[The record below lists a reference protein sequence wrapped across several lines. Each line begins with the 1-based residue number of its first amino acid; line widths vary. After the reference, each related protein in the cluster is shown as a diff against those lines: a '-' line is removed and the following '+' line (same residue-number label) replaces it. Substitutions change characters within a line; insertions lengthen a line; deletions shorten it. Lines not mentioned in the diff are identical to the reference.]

1 MNLVSRLCSRS
12 LLVDIRSAVDAIRL
26 RVIHKDLKASNI
38 LLDDKM
44 NPKISDFGMARTF
57 AMNELEAN
65 TNIIFRTHGYMSPEY
80 VMNGVV
86 SLKSDVYSF
95 GVLLLEIIS
104 GKKNNG
110 CYDTKRPLNLVGYL
124 IGDSLDESCSPEE
137 VIRCIHVGLLC
148 VQDKAMDRPT
158 MSDVSMLTNRT
169 MALPTPKQTTFFI
182 NISSDYQEPE
192 VTEIKL
198 EICSV
203 NDVTISGMEG
213 R

>member
-1 MNLVSRLCSRS
+1 MHEQTRNPVSTIS
-12 LLVDIRSAVDAIRL
+12 LLNAKFSLFQAWQ
-26 RVIHKDLKASNI
+26 
-38 LLDDKM
+38 LL
-44 NPKISDFGMARTF
+44 
-57 AMNELEAN
+57 NEGKGLE
-65 TNIIFRTHGYMSPEY
+65 
-80 VMNGVV
+80 
-86 SLKSDVYSF
+86 
-95 GVLLLEIIS
+95 
-104 GKKNNG
+104 
-110 CYDTKRPLNLVGYL
+110 L

-158 MSDVSMLTNRT
+158 MSDVSMLTNST
-169 MALPTPKQTTFFI
+169 MALPTPKQQAFFI

-192 VTEIKL
+192 VSEIKL